1 VSQLDPRRYPFRIDI
16 AADSLKHIVRAA
28 RYVLGDVRQVK
39 VPIAGLRRSASPDA
53 GLDTE
58 ALYGEKV
65 TVYEDTKSWSWVQ
78 LRNDGYVGYLPSDTL
93 RPVPQDATH
102 RIGALRALVFKE
114 PDIKSPVL
122 KGLSFGSMV
131 NSTGAG
137 KFIKLDDG
145 GFVHLRHTVSPNDK
159 AADYVS
165 VAERYIGSPYF
176 WGGKTSLGID
186 CSGLVQVAMTAAGHF
201 CPRDSY
207 MQQAEVGLPR
217 DVSDIDSLQR
227 GDLVFWKGHVG
238 IMRDSQRLLHAN
250 AHFMEV
256 CVEPLAAVI
265 VRMAAL
271 GSTIAAIRRPAALG
285 M

>member
-1 VSQLDPRRYPFRIDI
+1 VSQLDPRRYPYRIDL
-16 AADSLKHIVRAA
+16 AADSLAHIVRAA
-28 RYVLGDVRQVK
+28 RYVIGEVRQVK
-39 VPIAGLRRSASPDA
+39 VPIAGLRRRGAPEA
-53 GLDTE
+53 ALDTE
-58 ALYGEKV
+58 ALHGEKV
-65 TVYEDTKSWSWVQ
+65 TVYEDTRSWSWVQ
-78 LRNDGYVGYLPSDTL
+78 LKADGYVGYVPSDAL

-102 RIGALRALVFKE
+102 KIGALRALVFKE

-122 KGLSFGSMV
+122 RALSFGSLV
-131 NSTGAG
+131 SSTGAG

-159 AADYVS
+159 PADYVK
-165 VAERYIGSPYF
+165 VAERFIGTPYL

-207 MQQAEVGLPR
+207 MQQAEVGLSR
-217 DVSDIDSLQR
+217 DVSDIDGLQR

-238 IMRDSQRLLHAN
+238 IMRDKERLLHAN

-271 GSTIAAIRRPAALG
+271 GSTIAAIRRPAALT